1 MTGSAENQV
10 LKNILL
16 DAATRE
22 FDEALSEKEPVIV
35 SLRFERQ
42 MRLMLSDP
50 KKWANKQR
58 RSSIWTKSLQR
69 VAVILLICSVAIGS
83 IMAVSPTARAAII
96 RWVTEWYES
105 SVIYRFFGAPT
116 FAELPRYEI
125 TKLPAGYN
133 ELDPPMQI
141 PNDVEILYGNSDG
154 KVIRFEYMR
163 VEEGTALLID
173 TKNAD
178 VVEIEVNNFL
188 GHVYISNDPKQS
200 NLITW
205 YDDQANMQFLI
216 DGFFNSDE
224 LIEMAES
231 VVNIG

>member
-1 MTGSAENQV
+1 MTESAENQV

-16 DAATRE
+16 DAAARE

-35 SLRFERQ
+35 SRRFERQ

-50 KKWANKQR
+50 KKWAKKQH
-58 RSSIWTKSLQR
+58 RSLWMKCLQR
-69 VAVILLICSVAIGS
+69 VAVILLICSVTIGS

-105 SVIYRFFGAPT
+105 SVIYRFFGEPT

-125 TKLPAGYN
+125 AKLPVGFN

-154 KVIRFEYMR
+154 EVIRFEYMR
-163 VEEGTALLID
+163 MEQGTALFVD
-173 TKNAD
+173 TSSAD
-178 VVEIEVNNFL
+178 AFEIEVNGFW
-188 GHVYISNDPKQS
+188 GHMYISNDPKQS
-200 NLITW
+200 NMIVW
-205 YDDQANMQFLI
+205 HDDQANLQFLI
-216 DGFFNSDE
+216 DGFFDSDQ
-224 LIEMAES
+224 LMEMAES

>member
-1 MTGSAENQV
+1 MTESAENQV

-16 DAATRE
+16 DAAAKE

-35 SLRFERQ
+35 SRRFERQ

-69 VAVILLICSVAIGS
+69 VAVIFLICSVAIGS

-105 SVIYRFFGAPT
+105 SVIYRFFGEPT

-125 TKLPAGYN
+125 AKLPVGFN

-154 KVIRFEYMR
+154 DVIRFEYMR
-163 VEEGTALLID
+163 VEQGTALFVSTDGMDLI
-173 TKNAD
+173 
-178 VVEIEVNNFL
+178 EIEVNNFF
-188 GHVYISNDPKQS
+188 GHLYISNDLKQS
-200 NLITW
+200 SLITW
-205 YDDQANMQFLI
+205 YDDEANMQFLI
-216 DGFFNSDE
+216 DGFFDSDE